1 MTNHSKD
8 HHVLAAA
15 ARASA
20 KTIVTYNSKD
30 FPRCS
35 LMPYSITAQGPSA
48 FLKDLYVAA
57 TTLVAQRPRER
68 IFSFPHQQQS
78 APVLLPSLLLQSV
91 HSEVD
96 ICFICFPRVQMIPSQ
111 QSLRTRMP
119 ESELLN
125 SLSSGRQGLR
135 LSPGSTLIVL
145 NWRSSILSTSRS
157 NYLSG

>member
-30 FPRCS
+30 LPRCS

-68 IFSFPHQQQS
+68 IFSFSRTNNRVPLYACPHCS
-78 APVLLPSLLLQSV
+78 SSPCTPRLISVLFAFL
-91 HSEVD
+91 E
-96 ICFICFPRVQMIPSQ
+96 CR
-111 QSLRTRMP
+111 
-119 ESELLN
+119 
-125 SLSSGRQGLR
+125 
-135 LSPGSTLIVL
+135 
-145 NWRSSILSTSRS
+145 
-157 NYLSG
+157 